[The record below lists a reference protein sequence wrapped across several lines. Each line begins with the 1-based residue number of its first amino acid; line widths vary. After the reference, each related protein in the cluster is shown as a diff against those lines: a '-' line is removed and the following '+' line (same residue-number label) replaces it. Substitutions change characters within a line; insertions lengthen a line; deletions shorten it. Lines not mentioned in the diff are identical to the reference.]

1 MKKSKKT
8 RSRWTA
14 AEAGAV
20 LDRIE
25 RSGVSVQRFARENG
39 LGVERLY
46 RWKRRLAGGCRVPG
60 ARPRF
65 AEVTIRPSAVAATI
79 EIELSGG
86 VFLRIAGDTRV
97 DDAVAILSRL
107 PVR

>member
-1 MKKSKKT
+1 MKQSKSK
-8 RSRWTA
+8 RSYWTA
-14 AEAGAV
+14 AKAGEV

-25 RSGVSVQRFARENG
+25 RSGLSISRFAFKHD

-46 RWKRRLAGGCRVPG
+46 RWKRRLAQERRVPG
-60 ARPRF
+60 ASPRF
-65 AEVTIRPSAVAATI
+65 AEVTIRPSVVTATI

-86 VFLRIAGDTRV
+86 MFLRIAGDTRV
-97 DDAVAILSRL
+97 DDAVAVLSRL